1 MSELHDGDQAATDH
15 GNLMDLELVEVE
27 RESEVAEDQDDQ
39 LAGEMAEA
47 PQPKSA
53 GDQQVEELI
62 AEEHAEAQD
71 SVT

>member
-1 MSELHDGDQAATDH
+1 
-15 GNLMDLELVEVE
+15 
-27 RESEVAEDQDDQ
+27 
-39 LAGEMAEA
+39 MAEA